1 MISKS
6 EIRKDKRVMNN
17 YITTY
22 KGINLYLVKYDEFVQ
37 LYEKNIAKDGYIIS
51 DKKNAVIINGQ
62 VIGYTIENHR
72 KMMPAQGKK
81 SWQEVFHYVKPK
93 PKVEVISER
102 PTVEAMTAEGNQRL
116 KAVLDEAPVAQAS
129 AEVKLNELVAEGN
142 KAVEKVIA
150 EGETIRK
157 AMAVAETPVK
167 RKRTNPSSRKRASV

>member
-1 MISKS
+1 
-6 EIRKDKRVMNN
+6 MNN

-51 DKKNAVIINGQ
+51 DKKNALIINGQ
-62 VIGYTIENHR
+62 VIGYTFENHR

-102 PTVEAMTAEGNQRL
+102 PTVEAMAAEGSQRL

-129 AEVKLNELVAEGN
+129 AEAKLNELVAEGE
-142 KAVEKVIA
+142 KAVEKVVT
-150 EGETIRK
+150 EGEVVRS
-157 AMAVAETPVK
+157 AVTAESLVK
-167 RKRTNPSSRKRASV
+167 RKRTSRKRTSV